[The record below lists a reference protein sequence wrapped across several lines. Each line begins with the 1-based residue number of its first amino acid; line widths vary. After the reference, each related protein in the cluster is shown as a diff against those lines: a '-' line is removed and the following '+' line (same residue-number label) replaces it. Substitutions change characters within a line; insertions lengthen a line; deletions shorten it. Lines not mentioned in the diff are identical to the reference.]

1 MIAKHIIAITLAAGL
16 FAGMTNMSYAG
27 DAKDSES
34 AAALVFGH
42 KNPDTDAIMG
52 ALSAANLYKGRGIDV
67 KAVAQGPAAP
77 ETEFVLKRF
86 NLKAPEVIDS
96 VAGKEVY
103 IVDFSDLA
111 QAPADF
117 KDAELKGVIDHHKLG
132 DVTSNLPIEGWIQP
146 LGSANTIVKLMH
158 DYYNVKIPSDLAG
171 GMLCAILSDTLIF
184 KSPTTTEIDK
194 KAAREL
200 AEIAGVKDLEA
211 LGYEMFKAKSNLN
224 ATPRELIFRDFKDFD
239 MHGKK
244 VGIGQIELVSLDMVS
259 PELKKDLKK
268 ELANAR
274 KEGRDAV
281 LFVITDIMKEGSV
294 VLVEADDKDL
304 VLNALGAKSE
314 DDFVPGLMSRKK
326 QTVPALL
333 KAFKN

>member
-1 MIAKHIIAITLAAGL
+1 MITKHILGIALAAGL
-16 FAGMTNMSYAG
+16 FAGMTNMAYA
-27 DAKDSES
+27 DDTKNSES
-34 AAALVFGH
+34 TSALVFGH

-67 KAVAQGPAAP
+67 KPVAQGPVAP
-77 ETEFVLKRF
+77 ETDFVLKHF
-86 NLKAPEVIDS
+86 KLKAPEVINS
-96 VAGKEVY
+96 VAGKDVY

-158 DYYNVKIPSDLAG
+158 DYYGVKIPADLAG
-171 GMLCAILSDTLIF
+171 GMLCAILSDTVIF

-194 KAAREL
+194 KAAKEL
-200 AEIAGVKDLEA
+200 AEIAGVKDMEA

-244 VGIGQIELVSLDMVS
+244 VGIGQIELVSSDMVT
-259 PELKKDLKK
+259 PDLKK
-268 ELANAR
+268 AIKKELVNVK
-274 KEGRDAV
+274 KEGRDTV
-281 LFVITDIMKEGSV
+281 LFVITDIIKEGSII
-294 VLVEADDKDL
+294 LVESDEKDL
-304 VLNALGAKSE
+304 VLKALGAKSE
-314 DDFVPGLMSRKK
+314 DDFVAGLMSRKK

-333 KAFKN
+333 KAFKG

>member
-1 MIAKHIIAITLAAGL
+1 MIAKHILSIALAAGL
-16 FAGMTNMSYAG
+16 IAAQPSVSFA
-27 DAKDSES
+27 DEVKDNNST
-34 AAALVFGH
+34 ALVFGH
-42 KNPDTDAIMG
+42 KNPDTDTIIG
-52 ALSAANLYKGRGIDV
+52 ALAAANLYQGRGIDV
-67 KAVAQGPAAP
+67 KAVAQGPANP
-77 ETEFVLKRF
+77 ETEFVLKQF
-86 NLKAPEVIDS
+86 KLKAPEVITS

-158 DYYNVKIPSDLAG
+158 DYYGVKIPADLAG
-171 GMLCAILSDTLIF
+171 GMLCAILSDTVIF
-184 KSPTTTEIDK
+184 KSPTTTESDK
-194 KAAREL
+194 KAATEL
-200 AEIAGVKDLEA
+200 AEIAGVKDMQA

-244 VGIGQIELVSLDMVS
+244 VGIGQIELVSLDMVT
-259 PELKKDLKK
+259 PELKKELKQ
-268 ELANAR
+268 ELAKVK
-274 KEGRDAV
+274 KEGRDTV

-294 VLVEADDKDL
+294 VLVESDDKDL
-304 VLNALGAKSE
+304 VLKALGAKSE
-314 DDFVPGLMSRKK
+314 DDFVKGLMSRKK